1 MAKEFI
7 AIKEE
12 MTIEES
18 VEYLREKAPDSETPY
33 YIYVLDNKGILKGVV
48 SLRDIIVAERNTK
61 IRDIMNENVLCVP
74 VDMDQEEVG
83 RLFEKY
89 GYMVIP
95 VVDEHHVMC
104 GIITFDD
111 IIDVLN
117 EETTEDI
124 YLLGGLSEGETIDSS
139 PFYAIRSRLPW
150 LMINLV
156 TAAMAASVVGAFEGT
171 ISKIVAL
178 ATFMPIVTGMG
189 GNAGTQ
195 TLTLIVRGIA
205 LDELN
210 EKNTKQ
216 VLIKEL
222 IVGIVNGICLGIVVG
237 IAAKLWVG
245 KAVFGFIIGL
255 AMVLNLI
262 VAASAGY
269 FVPVILK
276 KLNIDPALASG
287 VFVTTFTDVMGFFFF
302 LGLAT
307 LFVEK
312 LV

>member
-1 MAKEFI
+1 
-7 AIKEE
+7 
-12 MTIEES
+12 
-18 VEYLREKAPDSETPY
+18 
-33 YIYVLDNKGILKGVV
+33 
-48 SLRDIIVAERNTK
+48 
-61 IRDIMNENVLCVP
+61 
-74 VDMDQEEVG
+74 
-83 RLFEKY
+83 
-89 GYMVIP
+89 
-95 VVDEHHVMC
+95 
-104 GIITFDD
+104 
-111 IIDVLN
+111 
-117 EETTEDI
+117 
-124 YLLGGLSEGETIDSS
+124 
-139 PFYAIRSRLPW
+139 
-150 LMINLV
+150 
-156 TAAMAASVVGAFEGT
+156 
-171 ISKIVAL
+171 
-178 ATFMPIVTGMG
+178 MPIVTGMG

>member
-1 MAKEFI
+1 
-7 AIKEE
+7 
-12 MTIEES
+12 
-18 VEYLREKAPDSETPY
+18 
-33 YIYVLDNKGILKGVV
+33 
-48 SLRDIIVAERNTK
+48 
-61 IRDIMNENVLCVP
+61 
-74 VDMDQEEVG
+74 
-83 RLFEKY
+83 
-89 GYMVIP
+89 
-95 VVDEHHVMC
+95 
-104 GIITFDD
+104 
-111 IIDVLN
+111 
-117 EETTEDI
+117 
-124 YLLGGLSEGETIDSS
+124 
-139 PFYAIRSRLPW
+139 
-150 LMINLV
+150 
-156 TAAMAASVVGAFEGT
+156 
-171 ISKIVAL
+171 
-178 ATFMPIVTGMG
+178 MG

>member
-1 MAKEFI
+1 M
-7 AIKEE
+7 
-12 MTIEES
+12 
-18 VEYLREKAPDSETPY
+18 
-33 YIYVLDNKGILKGVV
+33 
-48 SLRDIIVAERNTK
+48 
-61 IRDIMNENVLCVP
+61 
-74 VDMDQEEVG
+74 
-83 RLFEKY
+83 
-89 GYMVIP
+89 
-95 VVDEHHVMC
+95 
-104 GIITFDD
+104 
-111 IIDVLN
+111 
-117 EETTEDI
+117 
-124 YLLGGLSEGETIDSS
+124 
-139 PFYAIRSRLPW
+139 
-150 LMINLV
+150 
-156 TAAMAASVVGAFEGT
+156 
-171 ISKIVAL
+171 
-178 ATFMPIVTGMG
+178 
-189 GNAGTQ
+189 
-195 TLTLIVRGIA
+195 
-205 LDELN
+205 DELN

>member
-1 MAKEFI
+1 
-7 AIKEE
+7 
-12 MTIEES
+12 
-18 VEYLREKAPDSETPY
+18 
-33 YIYVLDNKGILKGVV
+33 
-48 SLRDIIVAERNTK
+48 
-61 IRDIMNENVLCVP
+61 
-74 VDMDQEEVG
+74 
-83 RLFEKY
+83 
-89 GYMVIP
+89 MVIP